1 MRDFPSFAG
10 DLKEWSILLNEFKRY
25 TEHFHVPDE
34 NNLLRSDAAV
44 KGNIFYL
51 FTYIITWY
59 LVEVVEI
66 TSDMCGTWR
75 SSSILWLVTYQ
86 GTLAIMHSV
95 FD

>member
-66 TSDMCGTWR
+66 TGYVWYLEVFINPLVSDIPR
-75 SSSILWLVTYQ
+75 DISNN
-86 GTLAIMHSV
+86 A
-95 FD
+95 